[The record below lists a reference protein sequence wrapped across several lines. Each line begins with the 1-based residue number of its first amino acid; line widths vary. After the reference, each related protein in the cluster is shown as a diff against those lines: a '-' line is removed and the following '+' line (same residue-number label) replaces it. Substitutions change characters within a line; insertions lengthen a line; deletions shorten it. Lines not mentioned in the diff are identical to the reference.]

1 MLRRSGVSSLRHSGV
16 LSLTILPTLFVF
28 YMISVTTAALIAVL
42 YLHQFPLV
50 VVVIVAF
57 NVRLFVERVGLFV

>member
-1 MLRRSGVSSLRHSGV
+1 MLRRSGVSSLRHSAV

-42 YLHQFPLV
+42 YLYQFPLV